1 MHCSPCSAGNPTNI
15 IVAQAYGM
23 TFIGYSKWMVVPT
36 FGEWTQEDQVQDGL
50 SKVLKVLKMR
60 YTEVL
65 K

>member
-1 MHCSPCSAGNPTNI
+1 
-15 IVAQAYGM
+15 M
-23 TFIGYSKWMVVPT
+23 TFIDYSKWMVVPT